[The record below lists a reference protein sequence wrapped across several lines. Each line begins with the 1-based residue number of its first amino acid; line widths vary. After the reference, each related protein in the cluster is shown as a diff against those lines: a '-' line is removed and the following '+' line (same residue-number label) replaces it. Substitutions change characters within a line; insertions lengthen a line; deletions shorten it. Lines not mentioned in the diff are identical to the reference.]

1 MTSRLERSN
10 RMKMGKKSHQ
20 NTERAID
27 SAAPVIFR
35 NITSDKL

>member
-1 MTSRLERSN
+1 MTSRLEKIESDEN
-10 RMKMGKKSHQ
+10 WKKSHQ
-20 NTERAID
+20 NTERAIY